1 MFLFLG
7 VVPNDNCEYLWDD
20 MLMTESQ
27 LLVALGMIGMNGQTN
42 PDKFWTNGII
52 PIKFNRSEIEENGAD
67 EQLLWSVAADFNA
80 EMNGC
85 LSMV

>member
-1 MFLFLG
+1 
-7 VVPNDNCEYLWDD
+7 

-52 PIKFNRSEIEENGAD
+52 PIKFNRSEIEENGSDA
-67 EQLLWSVAADFNA
+67 QLLWQVADDFNV